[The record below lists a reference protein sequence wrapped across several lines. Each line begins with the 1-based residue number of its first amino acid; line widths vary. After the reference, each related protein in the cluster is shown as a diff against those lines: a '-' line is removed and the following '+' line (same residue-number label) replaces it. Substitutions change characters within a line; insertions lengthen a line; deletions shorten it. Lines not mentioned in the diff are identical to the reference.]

1 MKDIISKAIA
11 KNLSEPIGIIRENSV
26 FHESGR
32 IFLDAAA
39 LGYGAAVNSDG
50 EIIGMDGKK
59 IEEGSET
66 FKNIVE
72 TAKKQ
77 ARAQSSLG
85 SDLLGS

>member
-1 MKDIISKAIA
+1 MEDIIKKAIA
-11 KNLSEPIGIIRENSV
+11 KVLPEHVMIIRENSV

-39 LGYGAAVNSDG
+39 IGYGAAVNSNG

-59 IEEGSET
+59 IDEGSDT
-66 FKNIVE
+66 FKSIVD
-72 TAKKQ
+72 TAKKH
-77 ARAQSSLG
+77 ARAQSQLG

>member
-11 KNLSEPIGIIRENSV
+11 KVLPEPIGIIRENSV

-39 LGYGAAVNSDG
+39 LGYDAAVNSDG

-59 IEEGSET
+59 IEN
-66 FKNIVE
+66 NI
-72 TAKKQ
+72 
-77 ARAQSSLG
+77 L
-85 SDLLGS
+85 